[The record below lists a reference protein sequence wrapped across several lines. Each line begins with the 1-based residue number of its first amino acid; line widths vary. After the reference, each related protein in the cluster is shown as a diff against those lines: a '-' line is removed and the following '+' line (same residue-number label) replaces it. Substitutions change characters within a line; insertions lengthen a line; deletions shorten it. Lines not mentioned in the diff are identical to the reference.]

1 MKTYKVMIKESVKW
15 EVIVTEKNYKE
26 AIAKAT
32 NEVSTHEWGYF
43 RMVGNVKYEHVNSC
57 IARGEKENGN

>member
-32 NEVSTHEWGYF
+32 N
-43 RMVGNVKYEHVNSC
+43 
-57 IARGEKENGN
+57 

>member
-43 RMVGNVKYEHVNSC
+43 RMVGNVKY
-57 IARGEKENGN
+57 